1 MKLNREGKIYTILF
15 TFIVSFVFVFLL
27 SAVNSLTVERSRNN
41 QELFKIKA
49 LLNAFGIPFSSNED
63 AFEKFSKFVQRF
75 QPSDIE
81 LYRTVLNGE
90 EMYAYVFQGN
100 GLWGPIVGV
109 IAVDSK
115 VNKIFGI
122 DFISQSETPGLGARI
137 EEKWFKEQ
145 FRGKNVQHG
154 LIVTRTR
161 TGAENEVDAITG
173 ATSTSKAVERI
184 VNDALNNLRKTLG
197 VRP

>member
-1 MKLNREGKIYTILF
+1 MKLNREGRIYTIFF
-15 TFIVSFVFVFLL
+15 TFVVSFIFVFLL
-27 SAVNSLTVERSRNN
+27 SAVNSLTAEKSRNN

-49 LLNAFGIPFSSNED
+49 LLNAFGIPFSSNGD
-63 AFEKFSKFVQRF
+63 AFEKFSKFVQRSQLF
-75 QPSDIE
+75 DME
-81 LYRTVLNGE
+81 LYRAVLNGE
-90 EMYAYVFQGN
+90 EMYGYIFQGN

-115 VNKIFGI
+115 VSKILGI

-137 EEKWFKEQ
+137 EEAWFKEQ

-154 LIVTRTR
+154 LVVTKAR

-184 VNDALNNLRKTLG
+184 VNDALNSLKKTLG
-197 VRP
+197 VKP